1 MRIPLLTAVLCGIVL
16 CSFGASASASAGAGA
31 PDPCVLITTS
41 DASMALG
48 ATPPKAKSKT
58 IGLFRSC
65 TYAVK
70 KKTMTVQTRKLASRS
85 AFDKSA
91 RATKGVVLP
100 IQGIGA
106 DAWSANGTVLLA
118 WKNGTE
124 ITIAFAGIEPY
135 VATQQALAKTALGRL

>member
-1 MRIPLLTAVLCGIVL
+1 MRVLLLAVVFCLCGVAA
-16 CSFGASASASAGAGA
+16 ASAVAEP

-41 DASMALG
+41 DAATALG
-48 ATPPKAKSKT
+48 GTPPKARAKT
-58 IGLFRSC
+58 VGSYRSC

-70 KKTMTVQTRKLASRS
+70 KKTMTVQTRKLSSQS

-91 RATKGVVLP
+91 RANKGIVVP

-106 DAWSANGTVLLA
+106 DAWSANGTLLLV

-124 ITIAFAGIEPY
+124 ITMTFAGVEPF
-135 VATQQALAKTALGRL
+135 VATQQSLAKTALGRL

>member
-1 MRIPLLTAVLCGIVL
+1 MRASLLTAALCCIGV
-16 CSFGASASASAGAGA
+16 CAFAAAGASAAVAA

-48 ATPPKAKSKT
+48 STPPKAKSKT
-58 IGLFRSC
+58 VGLFRSC

-70 KKTMTVQTRKLASRS
+70 KKTMTVQTRKFASQS

-91 RATKGVVLP
+91 KATKGVVFP

-106 DAWSANGTVLLA
+106 DAWSANGTALLV

-124 ITIAFAGIEPY
+124 ITMSFVGVEPF